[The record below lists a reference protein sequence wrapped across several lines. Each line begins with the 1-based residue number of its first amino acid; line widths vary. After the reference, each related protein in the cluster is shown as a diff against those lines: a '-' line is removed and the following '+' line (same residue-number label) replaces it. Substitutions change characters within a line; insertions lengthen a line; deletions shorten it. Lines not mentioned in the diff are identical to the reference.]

1 MIWNILIT
9 LFSFIKNSPSHR
21 GSYPKVL
28 GEYVRDKQY
37 LTVEQAVK
45 NMTGVSAK
53 NLGLNNRG
61 TLELGMFADVV
72 VFDPDD
78 IIDRATFD
86 KPTLVSKGI
95 IHVIVNGKFAMKNE
109 KITRN
114 RSGIFLSRLE
124 HSQNI

>member
-1 MIWNILIT
+1 
-9 LFSFIKNSPSHR
+9 
-21 GSYPKVL
+21 
-28 GEYVRDKQY
+28 
-37 LTVEQAVK
+37 
-45 NMTGVSAK
+45 MTGVSAK
-53 NLGLNNRG
+53 NLGLKNRG
-61 TLELGMFADVV
+61 TLKIGMSADIV
-72 VFDPDD
+72 VFDPND

>member
-1 MIWNILIT
+1 MA
-9 LFSFIKNSPSHR
+9 
-21 GSYPKVL
+21 
-28 GEYVRDKQY
+28 EYVRDKKY
-37 LTVEQAVK
+37 LTLEQAVH

-53 NLGLNNRG
+53 NLGLKNRG
-61 TLELGMFADVV
+61 TLKIGMSADIV

-114 RSGIFLSRLE
+114 RPGIFLSRLE